1 MKAQNLNLVALA
13 AAALFTVTGLAA
25 INSNVSVRPVSEVNG
40 VKVVD
45 LAPVTVRPSA
55 DDLRAAAL
63 IGNASAAIAVPGV
76 VRGAESGASLLGA
89 QLAMPYYSFGT
100 KFGRITKE

>member
-1 MKAQNLNLVALA
+1 MKTQNLNLVALA
-13 AAALFTVTGLAA
+13 AAALFTVSGLVAF
-25 INSNVSVRPVSEVNG
+25 NTNVSVRPVSEING

-45 LAPVTVRPSA
+45 LAPVTVNPSSE
-55 DDLRAAAL
+55 DLRAAAL
-63 IGNASAAIAVPGV
+63 LGNASAAIAVPGLI
-76 VRGAESGASLLGA
+76 RSAESGASLLGA